1 VRWLRDSVIKGL
13 IIEGRGGIAPARVHS
28 HSILGPVTPGLPDLL
43 LPSARIIVPVPGD
56 HWEPALFLIERYS
69 PPAIR
74 AVWTD
79 QHRLELWLRIEI
91 LACEAWATLGRIP
104 ASALPKIRK
113 GTFDVEKI
121 AEVEARVG
129 HDVIAFLTVLNE
141 SIGQP
146 EARYV
151 HLGMTS
157 QDLNDTSMAVQLVE
171 SSRIIARDLATVR
184 EAAAVLAVRHRR
196 TLMAGRTHG
205 VVAEPITF
213 GFKVAGWV
221 AELDRAQDRLA
232 RAEVEVA
239 VGRVSGA
246 VGTHATVDP
255 KVEEHVCQEL
265 GLVPDDVSTQV
276 VARDRHASFMSAL
289 ALVAGTLE
297 RIATEVRHLQ
307 RSEVGEAFEP
317 FGKEQK
323 GSSAMP
329 HKRNPVLTERVCGLA
344 RVVRGHLVTALENTA
359 LWHERDISHSSA
371 ERIILPDACA
381 VVDYMALEMAKVLS
395 GLDVRPERMLR
406 NLHFGGGVV
415 FSQRVLLALVDSG
428 MSREDAYLVVQ
439 KAAMR
444 AMEEDGAGFRDLLEK
459 DGEVM
464 TRIGSK
470 LNEVFDPW
478 AGLEHTDLAYE
489 RLGLAVKSK

>member
-1 VRWLRDSVIKGL
+1 
-13 IIEGRGGIAPARVHS
+13 
-28 HSILGPVTPGLPDLL
+28 
-43 LPSARIIVPVPGD
+43 
-56 HWEPALFLIERYS
+56 LIERYS

-74 AVWTD
+74 AVWAD
-79 QHRLELWLRIEI
+79 QHRFELFLRIEI
-91 LACEAWATLGRIP
+91 LACEAWAKLGRIP
-104 ASALPKIRK
+104 ESALPKIRK
-113 GTFDVEKI
+113 ATFDAAKI

-129 HDVIAFLTVLNE
+129 HDVIAFLTVVNE

-157 QDLNDTSMAVQLVE
+157 QDLNDTAMAVQLVE
-171 SSRIIARDLATVR
+171 SSRIIAGDLGRVR
-184 EAAAVLAVRHRR
+184 EAAAELAVRHRK

-213 GFKVAGWV
+213 GFKAAGWV
-221 AELDRAQDRLA
+221 AELDRAMARLA
-232 RAEVEVA
+232 RATEDAA

-255 KVEEHVCQEL
+255 RVEEHVCAEL
-265 GLVPDDVSTQV
+265 GLKPDDVSTQV
-276 VARDRHASFMSAL
+276 VARDRHANFMSAL
-289 ALVAGTLE
+289 ALAAGALE
-297 RIATEVRHLQ
+297 RIATEIRHLQ

-329 HKRNPVLTERVCGLA
+329 HKRNPVMTERVCGLA

-371 ERIILPDACA
+371 ERIIFPDACA
-381 VVDYMALEMAKVLS
+381 AVDYMAMEMTKVLS
-395 GLDVRPERMLR
+395 GLEVRPARMLR
-406 NLHFGGGVV
+406 NLQFGGGVV

-428 MSREDAYLVVQ
+428 MSREDAYVVVQ
-439 KAAMR
+439 KAAMQ
-444 AMEEDGAGFRDLLEK
+444 AMDEDGLGFRAQLEN
-459 DGEVM
+459 DAEVM
-464 TRIGSK
+464 KRIGAH
-470 LNEVFDPW
+470 LDAVFDPW

-489 RLGLAVKSK
+489 RLQLGVKSR

>member
-1 VRWLRDSVIKGL
+1 
-13 IIEGRGGIAPARVHS
+13 VH
-28 HSILGPVTPGLPDLL
+28 
-43 LPSARIIVPVPGD
+43 
-56 HWEPALFLIERYS
+56 FLIERYS

-74 AVWTD
+74 AVWSD
-79 QHRLELWLRIEI
+79 QHRFELWLRIEV
-91 LACEAWATLGRIP
+91 LACEGWASLGRIP

-113 GTFDVEKI
+113 GTFDADRI
-121 AEVEARVG
+121 AEVESRVG

-157 QDLNDTSMAVQLVE
+157 QDLNDTAMAVQLVE
-171 SSRIIARDLATVR
+171 SARIIAGDLAGVR
-184 EAAAVLAVRHRR
+184 EAAADLAVRHRR

-221 AELDRAQDRLA
+221 AELDRAQERLA
-232 RAEVEVA
+232 QAARESA

-246 VGTHATVDP
+246 VGTHATIDP
-255 KVEEHVCQEL
+255 KVEEHVCREL
-265 GLVPDDVSTQV
+265 GLHPDKVSTQV
-276 VARDRHASFMSAL
+276 IARDRHASFMSAL

-297 RIATEVRHLQ
+297 RIATEIRHLQ
-307 RSEVGEAFEP
+307 RTEVGEAFEP

-344 RVVRGHLVTALENTA
+344 RVVRGYLVTALENTA

-371 ERIILPDACA
+371 ERIIFPDACA
-381 VVDYMALEMAKVLS
+381 AVDYMSLEMGKVLR
-395 GLDVRPERMLR
+395 GLDVRPEKMLR
-406 NLHFGGGVV
+406 NLQFAGGVV

-428 MSREDAYLVVQ
+428 MSREDAYLIVQ
-439 KAAMR
+439 QAAMQ
-444 AMEEDGAGFRDLLEK
+444 AMDGDDKGFRTLLEQNQ
-459 DGEVM
+459 EVM
-464 TRIGSK
+464 SRIGAK

-489 RLGLAVKSK
+489 TLGLGVKAK

>member
-1 VRWLRDSVIKGL
+1 
-13 IIEGRGGIAPARVHS
+13 
-28 HSILGPVTPGLPDLL
+28 
-43 LPSARIIVPVPGD
+43 
-56 HWEPALFLIERYS
+56 LIERYS

-74 AVWTD
+74 AVWSD
-79 QHRLELWLRIEI
+79 QHRFELWLRIEV
-91 LACEAWATLGRIP
+91 LACEGWVSIGRIP
-104 ASALPKIRK
+104 ASSLQRIRQ
-113 GTFDVEKI
+113 GTFDAEKI
-121 AEVEARVG
+121 AEVEGRVG

-157 QDLNDTSMAVQLVE
+157 QDLNDTAMAVQLVE
-171 SSRIIARDLATVR
+171 SARIIADDLAAVR
-184 EAAAVLAVRHRR
+184 EAAAELAIRHRR

-221 AELDRAQDRLA
+221 AELDRAHARLA
-232 RAEVEVA
+232 VASEEAA

-246 VGTHATVDP
+246 VGTHATIDP
-255 KVEEHVCQEL
+255 RVEELVCGEL
-265 GLVPDDVSTQV
+265 GLLPDLVSTQV

-297 RIATEVRHLQ
+297 RIATEIRHLQ

-317 FGKEQK
+317 FGREQK

-344 RVVRGHLVTALENTA
+344 RVVRGYLVTALENTA

-371 ERIILPDACA
+371 ERIIFPDACA
-381 VVDYMALEMAKVLS
+381 AVDYMCLEMAKVLR
-395 GLDVRPERMLR
+395 GLEVRPERMLR
-406 NLHFGGGVV
+406 NLQFGGGVV

-428 MSREDAYLVVQ
+428 MSREDAYLIVQ
-439 KAAMR
+439 KAAMKAMDDADGPGFR
-444 AMEEDGAGFRDLLEK
+444 AILEEDQ
-459 DGEVM
+459 EVM
-464 TRIGSK
+464 ARIGEK

-478 AGLEHTDLAYE
+478 SGLEHTDLAYD
-489 RLGLAVKSK
+489 RLGLAVKAT

>member
-1 VRWLRDSVIKGL
+1 M
-13 IIEGRGGIAPARVHS
+13 
-28 HSILGPVTPGLPDLL
+28 
-43 LPSARIIVPVPGD
+43 
-56 HWEPALFLIERYS
+56 IERYT

-74 AVWTD
+74 AVWSD
-79 QHRLELWLRIEI
+79 QHKFELWLRIEV
-91 LACEAWATLGRIP
+91 LACEAWAALGRIP
-104 ASALPKIRK
+104 EAALPKIRK
-113 GTFDVEKI
+113 GTFDATRI
-121 AEVEARVG
+121 AEVESRVG

-157 QDLNDTSMAVQLVE
+157 QDLNDTAMAVQIVE
-171 SSRIIARDLATVR
+171 SARLIVRDLRSVR
-184 EAAAVLAVRHRR
+184 EAAAELAIRHRR

-205 VVAEPITF
+205 IVAEPITF

-221 AELDRAQDRLA
+221 AELDRSIA
-232 RAEVEVA
+232 RVESAAEESA

-255 KVEEHVCQEL
+255 RVEEHVCREM
-265 GLVPDDVSTQV
+265 GLHVDPVSTQV
-276 VARDRHASFMSAL
+276 VARDRHAGFMSAL
-289 ALVAGTLE
+289 AIAAGTLE
-297 RIATEVRHLQ
+297 RIATEIRHLM

-371 ERIILPDACA
+371 ERVVFPDACA
-381 VVDYMALEMAKVLS
+381 TVDYMALEMDKVLR
-395 GLDVRPERMLR
+395 GLEVRPERMLA
-406 NLHFGGGVV
+406 NLQFAGGVV

-428 MSREDAYLVVQ
+428 MSREDAYPIVQ
-439 KAAMR
+439 KAAMA
-444 AMEEDGAGFRDLLEK
+444 AMEPGGAGFRALLEK
-459 DGEVM
+459 NDEVVR
-464 TRIGSK
+464 RIGPNLDS
-470 LNEVFDPW
+470 VFDPW

-489 RLGLAVKSK
+489 RIGLGVKAS

>member
-1 VRWLRDSVIKGL
+1 
-13 IIEGRGGIAPARVHS
+13 
-28 HSILGPVTPGLPDLL
+28 
-43 LPSARIIVPVPGD
+43 
-56 HWEPALFLIERYS
+56 LIERYS

-74 AVWTD
+74 AVWSD

-104 ASALPKIRK
+104 VSALPKIRK
-113 GTFDVEKI
+113 GTFDAEKI
-121 AEVEARVG
+121 AEVESRVG

-151 HLGMTS
+151 HMGMTS
-157 QDLNDTSMAVQLVE
+157 QDLNDTATAVQLVE
-171 SSRIIARDLATVR
+171 SARLIAGDLASVR
-184 EAAAVLAVRHRR
+184 EAAAELAIRHRR

-232 RAEVEVA
+232 RAADEVA

-246 VGTHATVDP
+246 VGTHATIDP
-255 KVEEHVCQEL
+255 KVEDYVCTEL
-265 GLVPDDVSTQV
+265 GLRPDAVSTQV

-297 RIATEVRHLQ
+297 RIATEIRHLQ
-307 RSEVGEAFEP
+307 RSEIGEAFEP

-344 RVVRGHLVTALENTA
+344 RVVRGHLMTALENTA

-371 ERIILPDACA
+371 ERIIFPDACA
-381 VVDYMALEMAKVLS
+381 VVDYMSQEMAKVLR
-395 GLDVRPERMLR
+395 GLEVRPDRMLR
-406 NLHFGGGVV
+406 NLDIGGGVV

-444 AMEEDGAGFRDLLEK
+444 AMDGQENSQENSKETGFRTLLEK
-459 DGEVM
+459 DVEVM
-464 TRIGSK
+464 SRIGSK
-470 LNEVFDPW
+470 LDDVFDPW
-478 AGLEHTDLAYE
+478 AGLEHTDLAYD
-489 RLGLAVKSK
+489 RLGLGVKAK

>member
-1 VRWLRDSVIKGL
+1 M
-13 IIEGRGGIAPARVHS
+13 
-28 HSILGPVTPGLPDLL
+28 
-43 LPSARIIVPVPGD
+43 
-56 HWEPALFLIERYS
+56 IERYS
-69 PPAIR
+69 PPAMR
-74 AVWTD
+74 EVWSD
-79 QHRLELWLRIEI
+79 HHRFELWLRIEI
-91 LACEAWATLGRIP
+91 LACEAWAEIGRIP
-104 ASALPKIRK
+104 RSALPAIRK
-113 GTFDVEKI
+113 GTFDGAKI

-157 QDLNDTSMAVQLVE
+157 QDLNDTALAVQIVE
-171 SSRIIARDLATVR
+171 SARLIHRDLLAVR
-184 EAAAVLAVRHRR
+184 EAAAGLAVKHRR

-221 AELDRAQDRLA
+221 AELDRSIARLDRA
-232 RAEVEVA
+232 AEQAA

-246 VGTHATVDP
+246 VGTHATIDP
-255 KVEEHVCQEL
+255 RVEEHVCGEL
-265 GLVPDDVSTQV
+265 GLKPDTVSTQV
-276 VARDRHASFMSAL
+276 VARDRHAEFMSAL

-317 FGKEQK
+317 FGREQK

-344 RVVRGHLVTALENTA
+344 RVVRGNLVTALENTA

-371 ERIILPDACA
+371 ERIVFPDACA
-381 VVDYMALEMAKVLS
+381 LVDYMSVEMAKVLG
-395 GLDVRPERMLR
+395 GLEVKPERMLA
-406 NLHFGGGVV
+406 NLQFGGGVV

-439 KAAMR
+439 KAAMQ
-444 AMEEDGAGFRDLLEK
+444 AMEGGGDGFRAILERDPDVVK
-459 DGEVM
+459 
-464 TRIGSK
+464 RIGGK
-470 LNEVFDPW
+470 LDDVFDPW

-489 RLGLAVKSK
+489 RLGLGVTAN

>member
-1 VRWLRDSVIKGL
+1 
-13 IIEGRGGIAPARVHS
+13 
-28 HSILGPVTPGLPDLL
+28 
-43 LPSARIIVPVPGD
+43 
-56 HWEPALFLIERYS
+56 LIERYS

-74 AVWTD
+74 AVWSD

-113 GTFDVEKI
+113 GTFDAEKI
-121 AEVEARVG
+121 AEVEGRVG

-151 HLGMTS
+151 HIGMTS
-157 QDLNDTSMAVQLVE
+157 QDLNDTAMAVQLVE
-171 SSRIIARDLATVR
+171 SARLIAGDLASVR
-184 EAAAVLAVRHRR
+184 ESAADLAIRHRR

-221 AELDRAQDRLA
+221 AELDRAQDRLT
-232 RAEVEVA
+232 RAADEVG

-246 VGTHATVDP
+246 VGTHATIDP
-255 KVEEHVCQEL
+255 KVEEYVCAEL
-265 GLVPDDVSTQV
+265 GLRPDAVSTQV
-276 VARDRHASFMSAL
+276 VARDRHSSFMSAL

-297 RIATEVRHLQ
+297 RIATEIRHLQ
-307 RSEVGEAFEP
+307 RTEVGEAFEP

-344 RVVRGHLVTALENTA
+344 RVVRGHLVTALENTP

-371 ERIILPDACA
+371 ERIIFPDACA
-381 VVDYMALEMAKVLS
+381 LVDYMSQEMTKVLR
-395 GLDVRPERMLR
+395 GLEVRTNRMLR
-406 NLHFGGGVV
+406 NLDVGGGVV

-428 MSREDAYLVVQ
+428 MSREDAYLIVQ

-444 AMEEDGAGFRDLLEK
+444 AMDGDEAGFRKLLEK
-459 DGEVM
+459 DTEVM
-464 TRIGSK
+464 SRIGSK
-470 LNEVFDPW
+470 LDEVFDPW
-478 AGLEHTDLAYE
+478 AGLEHTDLAYD
-489 RLGLAVKSK
+489 RLGLGVKAK